1 MPEGCAAPDIDPPHQ
16 RQVVGVH
23 RAAGRRRLH
32 QSAEGLRYDH
42 ILLAILDSNPSLSSS
57 SRAALATAAS
67 LAGANGSKLSVCFID
82 QEGARVNGQRLEVV
96 QGELAR
102 RELEVGGWGV
112 GG

>member
-1 MPEGCAAPDIDPPHQ
+1 MALARTPPSTPQPPTHPHPPQ
-16 RQVVGVH
+16 PPTH
-23 RAAGRRRLH
+23 PHPLH